1 MYYVCR
7 AEGKEATKGQ
17 TAYPEDKLLC
27 WPRRCTAD
35 KHRLCDRGRSGRA
48 RAGSWSYLN
57 TCHPKRS
64 PRPETGLKVSR
75 PASAG
80 IISKSQTKIKT
91 ISSGPSTHVC
101 MYEA

>member
-1 MYYVCR
+1 
-7 AEGKEATKGQ
+7 
-17 TAYPEDKLLC
+17 
-27 WPRRCTAD
+27 
-35 KHRLCDRGRSGRA
+35 
-48 RAGSWSYLN
+48 
-57 TCHPKRS
+57 
-64 PRPETGLKVSR
+64 VSR